1 MIRIASFLEV
11 KRVSKMAK
19 EVDEIMKTYGEDGTC
34 KGTADSIG
42 FARNTEKKYVQGAC
56 KEFSV

>member
-1 MIRIASFLEV
+1 M
-11 KRVSKMAK
+11 SKMAK